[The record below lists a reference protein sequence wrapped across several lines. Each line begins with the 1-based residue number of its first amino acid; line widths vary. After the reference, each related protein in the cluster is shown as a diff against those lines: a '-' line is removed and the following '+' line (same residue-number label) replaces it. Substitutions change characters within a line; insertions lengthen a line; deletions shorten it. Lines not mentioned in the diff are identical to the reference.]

1 MDDLL
6 KEFLTETS
14 DHIEAAGSQ
23 IVLFERDPS
32 NAQLISGIFRLVH
45 TIKGTCGF
53 LGLPRLSKLAHAAEA
68 MISHLR
74 DGARPESSHVNLI
87 LAAIDQVK
95 FIISELERTGSE
107 PEGDDGALIA
117 QLTAVR
123 KGEPAVQASEAV
135 APSVVMPTLQA
146 AEIDAPMAV
155 TDVPVTSPEPAARH
169 ETVRVSV
176 ETLERM
182 MMLVSELV
190 LTRNQLLDIVRRRDD
205 ETLNQPLLHLS
216 SLTSDLQDSVMRSRM
231 QPVGRLFAGL
241 PRLVRELAT
250 QLGKPI
256 QLLTAGA
263 ETEVDRQIIELI
275 RDPLTHLIRNCA
287 DHGIETPAERAA
299 MRKTETGTIRVSASH
314 EAGQIVIEVYD
325 DGHGLDVV
333 RIRAKAMAMRL
344 APETE
349 IGCMN
354 DEEICRFIFAP
365 GFSTARSVT
374 SVSGRGV
381 GMDVVR
387 ENLEALGGSV
397 ALSTTAGQGT
407 SFFLKI
413 PLTLAIAPALII
425 EGAKGQRFALPQH
438 CVIEVVG
445 LDEAGGPAI
454 ESVQGAS
461 LLRLRNAVIPVIDLG
476 DLLAQ
481 GQGDAGSM
489 AQDRVVVMRL
499 RDFTFG
505 LRVRGVDDVQE
516 VVVKP
521 LGSMLGPLPLFSGNT
536 ILGDGAVVLILNPG
550 EISQRL
556 GLERLSDFRVHTRAE
571 EFVIPAT
578 RTRMILFSAGEG
590 PVKCLPLSVISRVEH
605 IATSSIKKGDGCLI
619 VPFQGRLM
627 PLLMAGEDIDLT
639 QLSLCPVLVMA
650 VGGEPMGLIISVI
663 LDIVDVE
670 LEIEIAGHND
680 KVLGMAQIGGTA
692 VEVLDGAWF
701 MNSARPQAF
710 ARGQVKRFHVLL
722 IDDKTF
728 FLDMLG
734 PVLSVAGYDVTTTDS
749 AAQAIMLMERGA
761 KFEAIITDTDM
772 PVMDGYT
779 LARTLIADPRWQCPP
794 ILALASYAGPVIQQA
809 AKASG
814 MVTAVGKFDRRALLK
829 GLSDV
834 LDQATI
840 AKQTIETDLIARMQ
854 T

>member
-32 NAQLISGIFRLVH
+32 NAQLIAGIFRLVH

-53 LGLPRLSKLAHAAEA
+53 LGLPRLSRLAHAAEA

-74 DGARPESSHVNLI
+74 DGGRPETSHVSLI
-87 LAAIDQVK
+87 LTAIDQVK
-95 FIISELERTGSE
+95 FIIAELERTGAE
-107 PEGDDGALIA
+107 PEGEDTELIA
-117 QLTAVR
+117 RLTAVR
-123 KGEPAVQASEAV
+123 KGEAEAV
-135 APSVVMPTLQA
+135 VA
-146 AEIDAPMAV
+146 AIPPLDGEPAEVAGEINPPMAV
-155 TDVPVTSPEPAARH
+155 TDVPVTAPEPAARH

-176 ETLERM
+176 DTLERM

-205 ETLNQPLLHLS
+205 ETLNQPLIRLS

-241 PRLVRELAT
+241 PRLVRELASE
-250 QLGKPI
+250 LGKPL
-256 QLLTAGA
+256 QLATLGA

-287 DHGIETPAERAA
+287 DHGIEPPAERAA
-299 MRKTETGTIRVSASH
+299 ARKAETGTIRVSASH
-314 EAGQIVIEVYD
+314 EAGQIIIEIYD
-325 DGHGLDVV
+325 DGRGLDVG

-344 APETE
+344 APEAD
-349 IGCMN
+349 IARMN

-365 GFSTARSVT
+365 GFSTASAVT

-425 EGAKGQRFALPQH
+425 EGEPGQRFALPQH
-438 CVIEVVG
+438 WVVEVVG
-445 LDEAGGPAI
+445 LDEAGGPSI
-454 ESVQGAS
+454 EWVQGAS
-461 LLRLRNAVIPVIDLG
+461 LLRLREAVIPVINLCE
-476 DLLAQ
+476 LL
-481 GQGDAGSM
+481 M
-489 AQDRVVVMRL
+489 QDGKGAATSSCDRIVVMRL

-505 LRVRGVDDVQE
+505 LRVRGVADVQE

-521 LGSMLGPLPLFSGNT
+521 LGSLLGPLPLFSGNT

-550 EISQRL
+550 EIAQRL
-556 GLERLSDFRVHTRAE
+556 GLERVSDFRVHARAE

-578 RTRMILFSAGEG
+578 RTRMILFSAGPG
-590 PVKCLPLSVISRVEH
+590 PLKCLPLSVISRVEQFDTA
-605 IATSSIKKGDGCLI
+605 IIQKGDNCLV

-627 PLLMAGEDIDLT
+627 PLLMVGDGIDPT
-639 QLSLCPVLVMA
+639 AAPQCPVLVMA
-650 VGGEPMGLIISVI
+650 VGGEPMGLIISAIV
-663 LDIVDVE
+663 DIVDVE
-670 LEIEIAGHND
+670 LDIEIAGHND
-680 KVLGMAQIGGTA
+680 RVLGMAQIGDAA

-701 MNSARPQAF
+701 MNNARPQAF

-722 IDDKTF
+722 VDDKSF
-728 FLDMLG
+728 FLDMLS

-772 PVMDGYT
+772 PDMDGYA
-779 LARTLIADPRWQCPP
+779 LARTLIADQRWTCPP
-794 ILALASYAGPVIQQA
+794 ILALASYAGPIIQQA

-829 GLSDV
+829 SLSDV

-840 AKQTIETDLIARMQ
+840 AKQTIETDLIARLH

>member
-32 NAQLISGIFRLVH
+32 NAQLIAGIFRLVH

-53 LGLPRLSKLAHAAEA
+53 LGLPRLSRLAHAAEA
-68 MISHLR
+68 MITHLR
-74 DGARPESSHVNLI
+74 DGGKPETSHVTLI

-95 FIISELERTGSE
+95 YIISELERTGSE
-107 PEGDDGALIA
+107 PEGDDVALIA

-123 KGEPAVQASEAV
+123 SGASAPTPAPANDDEV
-135 APSVVMPTLQA
+135 AETLQA
-146 AEIDAPMAV
+146 ADVTMPMAV
-155 TDVPVTSPEPAARH
+155 TDVPVTAPEPAARH

-176 ETLERM
+176 DTLERM

-190 LTRNQLLDIVRRRDD
+190 LTRNQLLDIVSRRDD
-205 ETLNQPLLHLS
+205 ETLNQPLMHLS

-241 PRLVRELAT
+241 PRLVRELANE
-250 QLGKPI
+250 LGKPI
-256 QLLTAGA
+256 NLITAGA

-287 DHGIETPAERAA
+287 DHGIEAHPERTAA
-299 MRKTETGTIRVSASH
+299 RKTETGTIRVSASH
-314 EAGQIVIEVYD
+314 EAGQIIIEVYD
-325 DGHGLDVV
+325 DGRGLDVA
-333 RIRAKAMAMRL
+333 RIRDKALAMHL
-344 APETE
+344 APEAD
-349 IGCMN
+349 IARMN

-365 GFSTARSVT
+365 GFSTARAVT
-374 SVSGRGV
+374 SVSGRGI

-397 ALSTTAGQGT
+397 ALSTTSGEGT

-425 EGAKGQRFALPQH
+425 EGEEGQRYALPQH
-438 CVIEVVG
+438 CVVEVVA

-454 ESVQGAS
+454 EWVQGAS
-461 LLRLRNAVIPVIDLG
+461 LLRLREAVIPVIDLCN
-476 DLLAQ
+476 LLANETSS
-481 GQGDAGSM
+481 AVSVHC
-489 AQDRVVVMRL
+489 DRIVVMRL

-505 LRVRGVDDVQE
+505 LRVRGVADVQE

-521 LGSMLGPLPLFSGNT
+521 LGAMLGPLPLFSGDT

-550 EISQRL
+550 EIAPRL
-556 GLERLSDFRVHTRAE
+556 GLERVSEFKVHARAE

-578 RTRMILFSAGEG
+578 RTRMILFNAGRG

-605 IATSSIKKGDGCLI
+605 IAVAAIQTGGDCLV

-627 PLLMAGEDIDLT
+627 PLLMAGTGIDLAL
-639 QLSLCPVLVMA
+639 QPLCPVLVMS
-650 VGGEPMGLIISVI
+650 VGGEPMGLIISAI

-670 LEIEIAGHND
+670 LEIEIGGHRD
-680 KVLGMAQIGGTA
+680 QVLGMAQIGGAA

-722 IDDKTF
+722 VDDKSF
-728 FLDMLG
+728 FLDMLS
-734 PVLSVAGYDVTTTDS
+734 PVLSVAGYDVTTADS
-749 AAQAIMLMERGA
+749 AAQALILMERGA
-761 KFEAIITDTDM
+761 RFEAIITDTDM
-772 PVMDGYT
+772 PGMDGYT
-779 LARTLIADPRWQCPP
+779 LARTLIADPRWICPP
-794 ILALASYAGPVIQQA
+794 ILALAAYAGPVIQQA

-814 MVTAVGKFDRRALLK
+814 MVAAVGKFDRRGLLK

-834 LDQATI
+834 LDQAAI
-840 AKQTIETDLIARMQ
+840 SNQTI
-854 T
+854 